1 MQVLFL
7 VLNRTEYL
15 ETLLERLL
23 ESGIH
28 GCTVLDSMG
37 MMRVIDKSGDDLP
50 MFGAPTVAEIESYLD
65 GTEIAVTVLDEGDGP
80 VALPAVEIR
89 PESGVYD
96 YESRYTAGATRFV
109 TPPDLSDDVL
119 AAAGELAVSVHR
131 ELGLRH
137 LSRVDLIVEK
147 SGRPVFFEGNVAP
160 GMTETSLAPLAFE
173 AAGRELGEV
182 FAKLVDLARG

>member
-50 MFGAPTVAEIESYLD
+50 MFGALRQLFDPARESSKTLMMVLSEEEIQ
-65 GTEIAVTVLDEGDGP
+65 
-80 VALPAVEIR
+80 
-89 PESGVYD
+89 
-96 YESRYTAGATRFV
+96 
-109 TPPDLSDDVL
+109 
-119 AAAGELAVSVHR
+119 
-131 ELGLRH
+131 
-137 LSRVDLIVEK
+137 K
-147 SGRPVFFEGNVAP
+147 
-160 GMTETSLAPLAFE
+160 
-173 AAGRELGEV
+173 
-182 FAKLVDLARG
+182 AKLVVRQVVGGLDHPDTGIMFAVPALFVEGLGANQQ